1 MATAKKGFGLP
12 CPPPEDDNMGYI
24 DMRSKSGLC
33 PIRQGYTISCN
44 PKVDDMGYIDMRTKS
59 RAKPH

>member
-24 DMRSKSGLC
+24 DIRSKSGLC

-44 PKVDDMGYIDMRTKS
+44 PRRQKGFTTNGWEN
-59 RAKPH
+59 